1 MTKILNITIIG
12 SFAGL
17 WVATLFSSK
26 AELILGFLLILTFG
40 IIHGS
45 NDLLLIEKL
54 FTKEKKRSF
63 LKSLFFYVLTVLLTF
78 LAFYTIPSITVILF
92 IIFSAYHFG
101 EQHWESKVDTK
112 YKWLSLIL
120 QGSYGALILII
131 LFLFNAEQVDEIV
144 MTITGAPFPPA
155 FLLYSLYSIL
165 TLLVV
170 TVAILAFN
178 SDIFRK
184 VLLKELFFLGLLVV
198 IFKMSSLIWG
208 FTIYFVLWHSLPS
221 LFEQIH
227 FIYGRFTNQTIWLYI
242 KNALPYWIISI
253 IGIGLSYFWLKESVL
268 FFAIFFSFI
277 AAVTFPHSLI
287 ISLMFKK
294 KNNNT
299 KTH

>member
-1 MTKILNITIIG
+1 MTKIRNITIIG

-17 WVATLFSSK
+17 WVATLFSTK
-26 AELILGFLLILTFG
+26 AELVLGFLLILTFG

-63 LKSLFFYVLTVLLTF
+63 IKSLFFYVLTVLLTF
-78 LAFYTIPSITVILF
+78 IAFYTIPSITVILF
-92 IIFSAYHFG
+92 VLFSAYHFG
-101 EQHWESKVDTK
+101 EQHWESKVDAQ
-112 YKWLSLIL
+112 YKLLSAIL
-120 QGSYGALILII
+120 QLSYGALILMI
-131 LFLFNAEQVDEIV
+131 LFYFNEQQVEDIV
-144 MTITGAPFPPA
+144 LAITGVIFPHL
-155 FLLYSLYSIL
+155 FLLYSLYIVLTVFIITGAIL
-165 TLLVV
+165 TFKSDSFKKLV
-170 TVAILAFN
+170 
-178 SDIFRK
+178 
-184 VLLKELFFLGLLVV
+184 LKELFFLGLLIV

-227 FIYGRFTNQTIWLYI
+227 FIYGRFTNQTIWFYI

-253 IGIGLSYFWLKESVL
+253 IGIGLSYFWLQESVL

-299 KTH
+299 KNH